1 MTREEYASMLLP
13 NCKHDR
19 EYYEKKYPKRNLKEG
34 AMVTRIG
41 PSPTGFV
48 HIGTLYQ
55 SMIATYLARQSE
67 GVSFVR
73 IEDTD
78 SKREIN
84 NGKEV
89 ILKAVKDYEMPFTE
103 GAGFGGEYGP
113 YVQSERVDIYQA
125 FVKDMI
131 IRDWAYPSFITEEE
145 LASLSE
151 TQSKLKGR
159 IGYYGKWA
167 AKERALTMEEVA
179 EKVKNGESYTIRLKS
194 HGDFDNKVYIID
206 RIKGKVEFPENDID
220 HVILKSDGVPTYHLA
235 HAVDDTLM
243 GTTVVS
249 RGEEWLSSVPFHL
262 ELFKALN
269 FKQIDYAH
277 TATIQKE
284 EDGIRRKL
292 SKRKD
297 PEADVEHYTKSGV
310 PKQAVKI
317 YLLTLINSNFEEWFL
332 ANPDT
337 PIEEF
342 KVDFSKMSTSGALYD
357 MEKLLNISRNYLSKQ
372 SAKDIYANLLSWAS
386 IYDEE
391 FASLITTY
399 KEKTIATLNI
409 ERETEKPRKDFAM
422 YSEIKDLI
430 WYMFEELYH
439 PTTYEWGNITE
450 KEEIKHILNT
460 YIEKYYDEKDN
471 QEEWFNK
478 VKQLCDELGY
488 ASNMKEYKASP
499 EKFKGN
505 VADVSTVIRVAV
517 TSKSRTPNL
526 YDILQILGKEEIKS
540 RIESI

>member
-1 MTREEYASMLLP
+1 MTREEYASILLP
-13 NCKHDR
+13 NCKHTR
-19 EYYEKKYPKRNLKEG
+19 KYYEEKYQKRNLKEG

-48 HIGTLYQ
+48 HVGTLYQ

-78 SKREIN
+78 SKREIQ

-103 GAGFGGEYGP
+103 GAGIGGEYGP

-131 IRDWAYPSFITEEE
+131 IRDYAYPSFITEEE
-145 LASLSE
+145 LAKLSE
-151 TQSKLKGR
+151 TQAKLKGR
-159 IGYYGKWA
+159 IGYYGAWS
-167 AKERALTMEEVA
+167 AKERALSMEEVVQ
-179 EKVKNGESYTIRLKS
+179 KVKNKEPYTIRLKS
-194 HGDFDNKVYIID
+194 HGDFDNKVFIID
-206 RIKGKVEFPENDID
+206 KIKGKVEFPENDID

-235 HAVDDTLM
+235 HAIDDTLM

-284 EDGIRRKL
+284 ENGIRRKL

-297 PEADVEHYTKSGV
+297 PEADVEHYTKSGI

-317 YLLTLINSNFEEWFL
+317 YLLTLINSNFEEWFIE
-332 ANPDT
+332 NPDK

-342 KVDFSKMSTSGALYD
+342 KVEFSKMSTSGALYD
-357 MEKLLNISRNYLSKQ
+357 MEKLLNIARNYLSKL
-372 SAKDIYANLLSWAS
+372 SAKEIYENLLTWAKV
-386 IYDEE
+386 YDED
-391 FASLITTY
+391 FARILEDNKDIA
-399 KEKTIATLNI
+399 IATLNI
-409 ERETEKPRKDFAM
+409 ERETPKPRKDFAM

-430 WYMFEELYH
+430 WYMFDELYK
-439 PTTYEWGNITE
+439 PTSYEWGNITD
-450 KEEIKHILNT
+450 KEEIKNILNI
-460 YIEKYYDEKDN
+460 YIDKYYDEKDS

-478 VKQLCDELGY
+478 VKELCDELGY
-488 ASNMKEYKASP
+488 ASNMKDYKKNPDA
-499 EKFKGN
+499 FKGN
-505 VADVSTVIRVAV
+505 VADVSTVIRVAI
-517 TSKSRTPNL
+517 TSKSKTPNL
-526 YDILQILGKEEIKS
+526 YDILQILGTSKIKE
-540 RIESI
+540 RISML

>member
-1 MTREEYASMLLP
+1 MTREEYASILLP
-13 NCKHDR
+13 NCKHTR
-19 EYYEKKYPKRNLKEG
+19 KYYEEKYQKRNLKEG

-48 HIGTLYQ
+48 HVGTLYQ

-78 SKREIN
+78 SKREIQ

-103 GAGFGGEYGP
+103 GAGIGGEYGP

-131 IRDWAYPSFITEEE
+131 IRDYAYPSFITEEE
-145 LASLSE
+145 LAKLSE
-151 TQSKLKGR
+151 TQAKLKGR
-159 IGYYGKWA
+159 IGYYGAWS
-167 AKERALTMEEVA
+167 AKERALSMEEVVQ
-179 EKVKNGESYTIRLKS
+179 KVKNKEPYTIRLKS
-194 HGDFDNKVYIID
+194 HGDFDNKVFIID
-206 RIKGKVEFPENDID
+206 KIKGKVEFPENDID

-235 HAVDDTLM
+235 HAIDDTLM

-284 EDGIRRKL
+284 ENGIRRKL

-297 PEADVEHYTKSGV
+297 PEADVEHYTKSGI

-317 YLLTLINSNFEEWFL
+317 YLLTLINSNFEEWFIE
-332 ANPDT
+332 NPDK

-342 KVDFSKMSTSGALYD
+342 KVEFSKMSTSGALYD
-357 MEKLLNISRNYLSKQ
+357 MEKLLNIARNYLSKL
-372 SAKDIYANLLSWAS
+372 SAKEIYENLLTWAKV
-386 IYDEE
+386 YDED
-391 FASLITTY
+391 FARILEDNKDIA
-399 KEKTIATLNI
+399 IATLNI
-409 ERETEKPRKDFAM
+409 ERETPKPRKDFAM

-430 WYMFEELYH
+430 WYMFDELYK
-439 PTTYEWGNITE
+439 PTSYEWGNITD
-450 KEEIKHILNT
+450 KEEIKNILNI
-460 YIEKYYDEKDN
+460 YIDKYYDEKDS

-478 VKQLCDELGY
+478 AKELCDELGY
-488 ASNMKEYKASP
+488 ASNMKDYKKNPDA
-499 EKFKGN
+499 FKGN
-505 VADVSTVIRVAV
+505 VADVSTVIRVAI
-517 TSKSRTPNL
+517 TSKSKTPNL
-526 YDILQILGKEEIKS
+526 YDILQILGTSKIKE
-540 RIESI
+540 RISML

>member
-1 MTREEYASMLLP
+1 MTREEYASILLP
-13 NCKHDR
+13 NCKHTR
-19 EYYEKKYPKRNLKEG
+19 KYYEEKYQKRNLKEG

-48 HIGTLYQ
+48 HVGTLYQ

-78 SKREIN
+78 SKREIQ

-103 GAGFGGEYGP
+103 GAGIGGEYGP

-131 IRDWAYPSFITEEE
+131 IRDYAYPSFITEEE
-145 LASLSE
+145 LAKLSE
-151 TQSKLKGR
+151 TQAKLKGR
-159 IGYYGKWA
+159 IGYYGAWS
-167 AKERALTMEEVA
+167 AKERALSMEEVVQ
-179 EKVKNGESYTIRLKS
+179 KVKNKEPYTIRLKS
-194 HGDFDNKVYIID
+194 HGDFDNKVFIID
-206 RIKGKVEFPENDID
+206 KIKGKVEFPENDID

-235 HAVDDTLM
+235 HAIDDTLM

-284 EDGIRRKL
+284 ENGIRRKL

-297 PEADVEHYTKSGV
+297 PEADVEHYTKSGI

-317 YLLTLINSNFEEWFL
+317 YLLTLINSNFEEWFIE
-332 ANPDT
+332 NPDK

-342 KVDFSKMSTSGALYD
+342 KVEFSKMSTSGALYD
-357 MEKLLNISRNYLSKQ
+357 MEKLLNIARNYLSKL
-372 SAKDIYANLLSWAS
+372 SAKEIFENLLTWAKV
-386 IYDEE
+386 YDED
-391 FASLITTY
+391 FARILEDNKDIA
-399 KEKTIATLNI
+399 IATLNI
-409 ERETEKPRKDFAM
+409 ERETPKPRKDFAM

-430 WYMFEELYH
+430 WYMFDELYK
-439 PTTYEWGNITE
+439 PTSYEWGNITD
-450 KEEIKHILNT
+450 KEEIKNILNI
-460 YIEKYYDEKDN
+460 YIDKYYDEKDS

-478 VKQLCDELGY
+478 VKELCDELGY
-488 ASNMKEYKASP
+488 ASNMKDYKKNPDA
-499 EKFKGN
+499 FKGN
-505 VADVSTVIRVAV
+505 VADVSTVIRVAI
-517 TSKSRTPNL
+517 TSKSKTPNL
-526 YDILQILGKEEIKS
+526 YDILQILGTSKIKE
-540 RIESI
+540 RISML